1 MFMCCMKEDQSFVF
15 QLPLLEVKLPVWRS
29 TPSMVLLDD
38 RHVYRSIPRGYPSA
52 RHICMDY

>member
-1 MFMCCMKEDQSFVF
+1 MKEDQSFVF